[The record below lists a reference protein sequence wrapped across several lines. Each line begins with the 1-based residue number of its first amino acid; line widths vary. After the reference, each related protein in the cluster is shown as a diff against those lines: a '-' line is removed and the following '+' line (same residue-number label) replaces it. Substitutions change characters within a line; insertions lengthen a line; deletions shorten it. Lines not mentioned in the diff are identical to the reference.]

1 MTAQADQLVP
11 VDALPRRATRTLAHR
26 WDLVLTLIGRDL
38 KLRYNRSV
46 MGIAWSF
53 VTPLSQLLV
62 LNLVFTRVVP
72 LGIPAYGSFLLV
84 GLLTWTWFSIS
95 LDQATGSI
103 VDHRELVRQPGFPVG
118 LLPVIT
124 VATNLVQFLLA
135 LPVLALVIIV
145 AGISVGPAL
154 AALPLLIA
162 IQFLFTLGLS
172 FFIATFHVTFRD
184 TKHLLSVLLLL
195 GFYLTPIFYPAER
208 APERLALLYQL
219 NPMAVLI
226 ESYRDVL
233 LENRLP
239 PVVPLL
245 LTSGVSVLLLVVGYR
260 VFRRAS
266 DRFVDEI

>member
-154 AALPLLIA
+154 ASLPLLIA

-208 APERLALLYQL
+208 APERLALLYQM

>member
-1 MTAQADQLVP
+1 MTAHVDQLASVE
-11 VDALPRRATRTLAHR
+11 ALPHRATSALAHR
-26 WDLVLTLIGRDL
+26 WDLILTLIGRDL

-72 LGIPAYGSFLLV
+72 LGIPDYGSFLLV
-84 GLLTWTWFSIS
+84 GLLSWTWFSGS
-95 LDQATGSI
+95 LDHATGSI

-118 LLPVIT
+118 LLPVMS

-135 LPVLALVIIV
+135 LPVLALVLLV
-145 AGISVGPAL
+145 ADISLGPAL
-154 AALPLLIA
+154 VVLPLLIA
-162 IQFLFTLGLS
+162 VQFLFTLGLS

-184 TKHLLSVLLLL
+184 TKHLLGVLLLL
-195 GFYLTPIFYPAER
+195 GFYLTPLFYPAER
-208 APERLALLYQL
+208 APERLALLYKL

-233 LENRLP
+233 LENRMP
-239 PVVPLL
+239 PAVPLL
-245 LTSGVSVLLLVVGYR
+245 LISGVGMLLLIVGYR

>member
-11 VDALPRRATRTLAHR
+11 VDALPRRATRAFAHR

-154 AALPLLIA
+154 ASLPLLIA

-245 LTSGVSVLLLVVGYR
+245 LTSGVSVLLLIVGYR
-260 VFRRAS
+260 VFRHAS

>member
-11 VDALPRRATRTLAHR
+11 VDALPRRATRAFAHR

-145 AGISVGPAL
+145 AGISLGPAL
-154 AALPLLIA
+154 VVLPLLIA
-162 IQFLFTLGLS
+162 VQFLFTLGLS
-172 FFIATFHVTFRD
+172 FFIATFHVTFRHETPAQRAAAPRVLPD
-184 TKHLLSVLLLL
+184 AHFLSS
-195 GFYLTPIFYPAER
+195 GASSE
-208 APERLALLYQL
+208 APGT
-219 NPMAVLI
+219 AVPV
-226 ESYRDVL
+226 EPDGRPH
-233 LENRLP
+233 R
-239 PVVPLL
+239 VVPGRPAGE
-245 LTSGVSVLLLVVGYR
+245 SIAGGRSVAADFRRECAVVSSWIPGVSTR
-260 VFRRAS
+260 
-266 DRFVDEI
+266 E